1 VELLEPMATLAD
13 GSAVGQQR
21 PQRRPEL
28 GRSESGSGV
37 TTVGAGV
44 GEQDGR
50 GRQWRI
56 RCQDVA
62 NRERF
67 LTVLVEHGRV
77 VLVGPPGETAVLTSG
92 QLNQLRAVLHE
103 AAEEAER

>member
-1 VELLEPMATLAD
+1 MDLLEPVATLAD
-13 GSAVGQQR
+13 GSAIGQQQA
-21 PQRRPEL
+21 PRRSEL
-28 GRSESGSGV
+28 GMGA
-37 TTVGAGV
+37 TTVGV
-44 GEQDGR
+44 GEQSGR

-77 VLVGPPGETAVLTSG
+77 VLVGPPGETAVLTAG

-103 AAEEAER
+103 AAEEAERER

>member
-1 VELLEPMATLAD
+1 MDLLEPVATLVD
-13 GSAVGQQR
+13 GSAIGQQR
-21 PQRRPEL
+21 PVR
-28 GRSESGSGV
+28 RSEPGLGV
-37 TTVGAGV
+37 TVGV
-44 GEQDGR
+44 GEQAAR

-77 VLVGPPGETAVLTSG
+77 VLVGPPGETAALTAG
-92 QLNQLRAVLHE
+92 QLGQLRAVLHE

>member
-1 VELLEPMATLAD
+1 MNLLEPVATLAD
-13 GSAVGQQR
+13 ESAIGQQGSR
-21 PQRRPEL
+21 Q
-28 GRSESGSGV
+28 RSEPGSGA
-37 TTVGAGV
+37 TTIGV
-44 GEQDGR
+44 GEQAGR

-77 VLVGPPGETAVLTSG
+77 VLVGPPGETAVLTAG

>member
-1 VELLEPMATLAD
+1 MDLLRPVATLAD
-13 GSAVGQQR
+13 ESAIGQQGPLR
-21 PQRRPEL
+21 
-28 GRSESGSGV
+28 RSEPGFGA
-37 TTVGAGV
+37 TTVGV
-44 GEQDGR
+44 GEQAGR

-77 VLVGPPGETAVLTSG
+77 VLVGPPGETAVLTAG

>member
-1 VELLEPMATLAD
+1 MDLLEPVATLAD
-13 GSAVGQQR
+13 GSAIGQPG
-21 PQRRPEL
+21 PQK
-28 GRSESGSGV
+28 RSEPGFGV
-37 TTVGAGV
+37 TKPGV
-44 GEQDGR
+44 HEQAGR

-103 AAEEAER
+103 AADEAER

>member
-1 VELLEPMATLAD
+1 MELLEPVATLAD
-13 GSAVGQQR
+13 GSAIGQQGV
-21 PQRRPEL
+21 QRR
-28 GRSESGSGV
+28 SEPGFGV
-37 TTVGAGV
+37 TSVGV
-44 GEQDGR
+44 SEQVQR

>member
-1 VELLEPMATLAD
+1 MLEPVATLAD
-13 GSAVGQQR
+13 GSAIGQ
-21 PQRRPEL
+21 PGL
-28 GRSESGSGV
+28 GRRSEPGFGV
-37 TTVGAGV
+37 TTVGV
-44 GEQDGR
+44 DEQAGR

>member
-1 VELLEPMATLAD
+1 MDLLEPVATLVD
-13 GSAVGQQR
+13 GSAIGQQR
-21 PQRRPEL
+21 PVRRSEPEL
-28 GRSESGSGV
+28 GV
-37 TTVGAGV
+37 TVGV
-44 GEQDGR
+44 GEQAAR

-92 QLNQLRAVLHE
+92 QLGQLRAVLHE